1 MHSIAF
7 LSWGIRNRNRIWCHW
22 RPYNGFTIPILFFAK
37 ITHPEILFMSLCPR
51 PIWTMRVKM
60 GYARSRS
67 KFWRRVQL
75 FGIRGSKY
83 DEIGMLVCLFPHPR
97 TPCES
102 HKILLS
108 YVVWRVQMG
117 GVETHSSNCH
127 LKTWYSW
134 FWQKQRHQPHRRTK
148 AAHLFYQVSECF
160 SQYCKWNN
168 VSHLGFSNAQ
178 VYFAGVVW
186 AYCQVYFLPW
196 GVRRQKGKEKR
207 NENVTNKNP
216 IIKSWRLRY
225 GGKVARWQK
234 PFHRLQVDFDRFL
247 SKTSA
252 LVLFCIILVSSAKL
266 CIFCL
271 LLHHFAYLPTHHQ
284 KENCNITVK
293 TKAEKWAKMA
303 RNGPKRAENKK
314 ENDTK
319 NAKTMVKKGPKPVK
333 RG

>member
-1 MHSIAF
+1 M
-7 LSWGIRNRNRIWCHW
+7 
-22 RPYNGFTIPILFFAK
+22 ILTK
-37 ITHPEILFMSLCPR
+37 TTSLASQAH
-51 PIWTMRVKM
+51 KS
-60 GYARSRS
+60 G
-67 KFWRRVQL
+67 
-75 FGIRGSKY
+75 
-83 DEIGMLVCLFPHPR
+83 
-97 TPCES
+97 TP
-102 HKILLS
+102 
-108 YVVWRVQMG
+108 
-117 GVETHSSNCH
+117 
-127 LKTWYSW
+127 
-134 FWQKQRHQPHRRTK
+134 F
-148 AAHLFYQVSECF
+148 FYQVSECF
-160 SQYCKWNN
+160 SQYCKWNK

-196 GVRRQKGKEKR
+196 GVRRRKGKEKR
-207 NENVTNKNP
+207 KENVTNKNP

-234 PFHRLQVDFDRFL
+234 TFHRLQVDFDRFL

-252 LVLFCIILVSSAKL
+252 LVLFCIILVSSAKR